1 MRTTTTI
8 IIGLLVA
15 FAGSFC
21 ATAWAD
27 EHNVPPP
34 GFTALFNGK
43 DLDGWR
49 GLGHVNPYEI
59 AKWSSEERT
68 AKQQAADADMR
79 AHWRAEGG
87 EIINDGSGVYLTTA
101 KDYRDFELLLE
112 WRMMSPNTDSGI
124 YLRGCP
130 QVQIWD
136 PANPRDQQN
145 GCDKGSGALW
155 NNQNEAEGKWPL
167 FKADKPI
174 GQWNSFRILM
184 LGERVTVEFNGQ
196 TVVRY
201 AVMENFWDRARPMLP
216 AGPIQLQTHGGEM
229 RFRNV
234 FVREIAADEANRML
248 TTYSQEGFKTLFNGK
263 DLEGW
268 IGATDS
274 YEAVDGL
281 LRFKQGGGTLF
292 TADPYSDFAIRFEF
306 RLPPGG
312 NNGLAIRSPLKGNPA
327 FAGMELQILDDG
339 HPKYEN
345 LKDWQVHGSV
355 YGVAGAHRGYLRPTG
370 EWNYQE
376 VIAKGP
382 HIQVALNGTK
392 ILDVDLG
399 KVEKAPDGNDHPGR
413 HRTEGHI
420 GFMGH
425 GDPVEFRNIRIK
437 GL

>member
-34 GFTALFNGK
+34 GFTALCNGK

-68 AKQQAADADMR
+68 AKQEAADTDMR

-167 FKADKPI
+167 VKADKPI
-174 GQWNSFRILM
+174 GQWNSFFWWL
-184 LGERVTVEFNGQ
+184 VTRHCRCFCRWLPRLITAMRLSACCWAWTAPVSALPLSLCACF
-196 TVVRY
+196 
-201 AVMENFWDRARPMLP
+201 RP
-216 AGPIQLQTHGGEM
+216 
-229 RFRNV
+229 
-234 FVREIAADEANRML
+234 
-248 TTYSQEGFKTLFNGK
+248 
-263 DLEGW
+263 
-268 IGATDS
+268 
-274 YEAVDGL
+274 
-281 LRFKQGGGTLF
+281 
-292 TADPYSDFAIRFEF
+292 
-306 RLPPGG
+306 
-312 NNGLAIRSPLKGNPA
+312 
-327 FAGMELQILDDG
+327 
-339 HPKYEN
+339 
-345 LKDWQVHGSV
+345 
-355 YGVAGAHRGYLRPTG
+355 
-370 EWNYQE
+370 
-376 VIAKGP
+376 
-382 HIQVALNGTK
+382 
-392 ILDVDLG
+392 
-399 KVEKAPDGNDHPGR
+399 
-413 HRTEGHI
+413 
-420 GFMGH
+420 
-425 GDPVEFRNIRIK
+425 
-437 GL
+437 